1 MAAEDS
7 DGGARG
13 SQRALVERAVARGD
27 YGLLPLRFSAS
38 VLDRYRE
45 RADARLLRTRSVG
58 RIAIVRGWSIDAG
71 IAPGEEEIEVFA
83 ADFAERLPESERAH
97 WLEHLASPPSSANF
111 ALMRLSGNACIDD
124 GEPTAW

>member
-1 MAAEDS
+1 MAAEGS

-13 SQRALVERAVARGD
+13 SQRALVERAVARGE
-27 YGLLPLRFSAS
+27 YGLLTLRFRAS

-45 RADARLLRTRSVG
+45 RADVRLLRTRSVG
-58 RIAIVRGWSIDAG
+58 RIAVVRGWSIDAG

-83 ADFAERLPESERAH
+83 SDFAERLPEREREH
-97 WLEHLASPPSSANF
+97 WLEHLASPPASANF

-124 GEPTAW
+124 GEPSAW

>member
-1 MAAEDS
+1 MA
-7 DGGARG
+7 GGSAGGRG
-13 SQRALVERAVARGD
+13 SQRAIVERAIARGE
-27 YGLLPLRFSAS
+27 YGLLTLRFRAS

-45 RADARLLRTRSVG
+45 RADARLIRTRTVG

-83 ADFAERLPESERAH
+83 SDFAERLPEPERAH
-97 WLEHLASPPSSANF
+97 WLDHLAAQPSSANF

-124 GEPTAW
+124 GEPEAW

>member
-1 MAAEDS
+1 MAES

-13 SQRALVERAVARGD
+13 SQRALVERAIARGE
-27 YGLLPLRFSAS
+27 YGLLTLRFRAS

-45 RADARLLRTRSVG
+45 RADARLLRTRTVG

-83 ADFAERLPESERAH
+83 SDFAERLPEAERAH
-97 WLEHLASPPSSANF
+97 WLDHLVEPPASANF

-124 GEPTAW
+124 GEPEAW

>member
-1 MAAEDS
+1 MAAEVS

-13 SQRALVERAVARGD
+13 SQRALVERAVARGE
-27 YGLLPLRFSAS
+27 YGLLTLRFRAS

-45 RADARLLRTRSVG
+45 RADVRLLRTRSVG

-71 IAPGEEEIEVFA
+71 ITPGEQEIEVFA
-83 ADFAERLPESERAH
+83 SDFAERLPESERAH
-97 WLEHLASPPSSANF
+97 WLDHLAAPPSSANF

-124 GEPTAW
+124 GEPSAW

>member
-1 MAAEDS
+1 MA
-7 DGGARG
+7 GGSEGGRG
-13 SQRALVERAVARGD
+13 SQRAIVERAIARGE
-27 YGLLPLRFSAS
+27 YGLLTLRFRTS

-45 RADARLLRTRSVG
+45 RADARMIRTRTVG

-83 ADFAERLPESERAH
+83 SDFAERVPEAERAH
-97 WLEHLASPPSSANF
+97 WLDHLAVQPSSANF

-124 GEPTAW
+124 GEPEAW